1 MTVHREK
8 EELLMELREI
18 WEIHSS
24 ELNSAIFFSLKPTK
38 FSKIPEEGEEGS
50 QETQE
55 VSYTR
60 EVTAEEGEK
69 TSLMEGKWVK
79 RKISKI

>member
-1 MTVHREK
+1 MAVHREK
-8 EELLMELREI
+8 EELLMELRES

-24 ELNSAIFFSLKPTK
+24 ELNSTIFFSLKHTK
-38 FSKIPEEGEEGS
+38 FIKISEEGEEGS

-55 VSYTR
+55 VSYTG